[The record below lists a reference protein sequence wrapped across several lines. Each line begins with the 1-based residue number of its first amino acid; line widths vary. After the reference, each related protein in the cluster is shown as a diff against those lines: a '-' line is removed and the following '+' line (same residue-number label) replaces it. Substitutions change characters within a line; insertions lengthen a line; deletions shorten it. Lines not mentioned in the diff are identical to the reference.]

1 MGQAIVTYRFY
12 TYGRQH
18 FTQTGWKAHSASYGH
33 GQDLQSFNLRGKV
46 SVVTGAN
53 SGIGREIAEFLVAR
67 GSRVYMVCRNAE
79 RGQQAKD
86 EIVQK
91 TRSEDVHLLVADCG
105 LASDVRRVAAELC
118 EKEAAGIDC
127 LVCNAGAMTQKKTLT
142 AEGHEVTFATHLL
155 HGTYLLT
162 EQLRPV
168 LGRKEGAR
176 VVVVSSGGM
185 LNVKYN
191 HNLATGK
198 KGSYDRQMAYAY
210 AKRGQV
216 LLCEHWAKQP
226 GEQIVFASC
235 HPGWT
240 DTPGVDHAYGSMK
253 KWLEPMRTNWEGAE
267 GICWLCVAPREQ
279 IESGAFYLDRK
290 PQAKTIAS
298 WTSNTEKDVDDMVAA
313 FQSLAPASGGDR
325 KSVV

>member
-91 TRSEDVHLLVADCG
+91 TSSQDVHLLVADCG

-198 KGSYDRQMAYAY
+198 KGSYDRQLAYAY

-226 GEQIVFASC
+226 GETWDC
-235 HPGWT
+235 RNN
-240 DTPGVDHAYGSMK
+240 TPGVDNAYGSMK

-267 GICWLCVAPREQ
+267 GICWLC
-279 IESGAFYLDRK
+279 
-290 PQAKTIAS
+290 AKTIAS
-298 WTSNTEKDVDDMVAA
+298 WTSNTEKDVADMVAA
-313 FQSLAPASGGDR
+313 LQSLAPASG
-325 KSVV
+325 S